1 MNMKKFA
8 VLSGIILVFIFAGCK
23 KENSGQTSTLIFGDT
38 TEISMSEKLY
48 NYENNISIKL
58 DSILNDSRCPA
69 SVDCIWA
76 GNAEVKYIFTQ
87 NDIENTI
94 ILNTLGGSNF
104 KSDTIITGYTIEL
117 INLYPYPEEPGEIG
131 QGNYYSDVLVLKN

>member
-1 MNMKKFA
+1 MKKN
-8 VLSGIILVFIFAGCK
+8 VFIIAFILAFVITGCD
-23 KENSGQTSTLIFGDT
+23 KEKNEIINTIIFGDT
-38 TEISMSEKLY
+38 TEISMNEKLY